1 MVPVDYFLFPRM
13 KAGLA
18 VISMTQETFQQ
29 TRDGVMRVIAKGDII
44 AAFRR

>member
-18 VISMTQETFQQ
+18 AISMTQETFQK
-29 TRDGVMRVIAKGDII
+29 TWDGVMRVIDKGDFI
-44 AAFRR
+44 AAFRW